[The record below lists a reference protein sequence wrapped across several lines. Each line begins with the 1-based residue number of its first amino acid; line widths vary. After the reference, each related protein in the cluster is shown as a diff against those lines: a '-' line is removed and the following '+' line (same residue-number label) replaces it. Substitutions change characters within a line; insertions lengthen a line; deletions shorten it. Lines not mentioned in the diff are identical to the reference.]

1 MSIKNEI
8 KEKIPERLQEFPEFG
23 IFLKWVEEN
32 EKDIDSLED
41 VKEVLK
47 GQIAEDQDFL
57 EEQEEDQTEGTNTR
71 NIRPTAKEI
80 DVLKKFEEL
89 FLEFL

>member
-1 MSIKNEI
+1 MSIKDEI

-23 IFLKWVEEN
+23 LFLTWVKEN
-32 EKDIDSLED
+32 EKDIESLDD

-47 GQIAEDQDFL
+47 GQIEEDQDFL

-80 DVLKKFEEL
+80 ELLKKFEEL
-89 FLEFL
+89 FFEFL